1 MQNMSNFIDYFKLK
15 TDPFSLTPNFHF
27 FYGSKKHIEV
37 LKSIYSGIINNKGV
51 FILTGEVGTGK
62 TITSRVLMEKLINY
76 YNIAYI
82 VNPFLSKEG
91 IVRQIAEEFKINV
104 TNKRYDALITEIHMF
119 LIEQLKKGR
128 GALVFI
134 DEAQHL
140 SDETLEMV
148 RMLSNLETKQKKLL
162 QFVLIGQQELIKK
175 LAKKNLRQIAQRVA
189 VKCELKPL
197 NHIETHNYI
206 LHRLKIAGGLG
217 KIEFSKI
224 AIYEI
229 YKLTKGFPRTL
240 NILMYHILTRAAKKE
255 QHIIDTNLIKE
266 AYKDTLPLPLKILP
280 FSFAKALRGWL

>member
-1 MQNMSNFIDYFKLK
+1 MSNFIEYFKLR

-37 LKSIYSGIINNKGV
+37 LKSLYGGIINNKGV
-51 FILTGEVGTGK
+51 FVLTGEVGTGK
-62 TITSRVLMEKLINY
+62 TITSRVLIEKLINY

-91 IVRQIAEEFKINV
+91 IVKQIAEEFKIPS
-104 TNKRYDALITEIHMF
+104 TNKRYDALITDIHMF

-140 SDETLEMV
+140 SDDTLEMV
-148 RMLSNLETKQKKLL
+148 RMLSNLETKQTKLL
-162 QFVLIGQQELIKK
+162 QFILIGQQELIKK
-175 LAKKNLRQIAQRVA
+175 LSKRNLRQIAQRVSI
-189 VKCELKPL
+189 KCELTPL

-217 KIEFSKI
+217 KVEFSKL
-224 AIYEI
+224 AIYNI

-240 NILMYHILTRAAKKE
+240 NILMYHILSKAAEKE
-255 QHIIDTNLIKE
+255 QHIIDVNLVKE
-266 AYKDTLPLPLKILP
+266 AYKNTLPLPLRVLP
-280 FSFAKALRGWL
+280 FSLAKAIRGWL